1 MKERMNE
8 KNQNLIR
15 INFFRSFLE
24 TCQNWFMMSELVQGR
39 TVPILSKMK
48 YLELRFFSLI

>member
-15 INFFRSFLE
+15 IHFFRSFLE